1 MDLVCI
7 EGVANNDILCFMKN
21 SGVGNE
27 IDDVVRSFQK
37 SAEPRTR
44 SNLAK
49 CAVALHI

>member
-27 IDDVVRSFQK
+27 IDDCVVVCLNK
-37 SAEPRTR
+37 CLTR
-44 SNLAK
+44 LG
-49 CAVALHI
+49 